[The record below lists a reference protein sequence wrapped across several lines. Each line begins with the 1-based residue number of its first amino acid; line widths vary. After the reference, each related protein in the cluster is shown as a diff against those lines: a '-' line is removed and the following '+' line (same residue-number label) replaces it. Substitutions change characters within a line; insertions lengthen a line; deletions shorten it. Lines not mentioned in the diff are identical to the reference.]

1 MCTAVVSFEPDSRF
15 PVLLV
20 GVRDEFTS
28 RPWEP
33 PAAHWA
39 DRPSLIG
46 GRDLLA
52 GGTWLAV
59 DPAVPRAA
67 CILNGHGP
75 LAPEGIRASRGELP
89 LLLAADGDLD
99 DLEPK
104 RYDPF
109 HLLGAEPDTVRLWS
123 WDGDELTE
131 RTLTPGLHTVVNS
144 GLEGRGGRYTGP
156 GMDEMA
162 ARIAY
167 FRPLLAAAHRPE
179 PGDGPTAAAWGEW
192 LPLTDGGGLDPG
204 DPRALVIRRDLGEG
218 RIWGTGSISLVALA
232 RDGLRYDFSGSPGDP
247 AAWRTVLPR

>member
-1 MCTAVVSFEPDSRF
+1 MCTAVVSFEPGSPI

-20 GVRDEFTS
+20 GVRDEFAS

-33 PAAHWA
+33 PARHWA

-67 CILNGHGP
+67 CVLNGHGP

-89 LLLAADGDLD
+89 LRLAADGGLGDV
-99 DLEPK
+99 EPK

-109 HLLGAEPDTVRLWS
+109 HLLGAEPGIVRMWS
-123 WDGDELTE
+123 WDGDEFTE
-131 RTLTPGLHTVVNS
+131 RTLAPGLHTVVNS
-144 GLEGRGGRYTGP
+144 GLEGRGGRHTGP
-156 GMDEMA
+156 GTDEMA

-179 PGDGPTAAAWGEW
+179 PGDGPAAAWGEW
-192 LPLTDGGGLDPG
+192 LPLVGGAGLDPG
-204 DPRALVIRRDLGEG
+204 DRRALVVRRDLGDG

-232 RDGLRYDFSGSPGDP
+232 RDGLRYDFSGTPGDP
-247 AAWRTVLPR
+247 GAWRTVLVR

>member
-1 MCTAVVSFEPDSRF
+1 MCTAVVSFEPDSIF

-20 GVRDEFTS
+20 GVRDEFAS

-33 PAAHWA
+33 PAGHWT

-59 DPAVPRAA
+59 DPDVPRAA

-89 LLLAADGDLD
+89 LRLVAEGGLGDF
-99 DLEPK
+99 EPK

-109 HLLGAEPDTVRLWS
+109 HLLGAEPDAVRMWS
-123 WDGDELTE
+123 WDGEELTE
-131 RTLTPGLHTVVNS
+131 QNLTSGLHIIVNS
-144 GLEGRGGRYTGP
+144 GLEGRGGRHTGP

-162 ARIAY
+162 ARVAY
-167 FRPLLAAAHRPE
+167 FRPLLATARRPE
-179 PGDGPTAAAWGEW
+179 PGAGPTVPAWGEW
-192 LPLTDGGGLDPG
+192 LPLIDGDGLDRD
-204 DPRALVIRRDLGEG
+204 DPRALVVRRDLGEG
-218 RIWGTGSISLVALA
+218 RIWGTGSISLVALT
-232 RDGLRYDFSGSPGDP
+232 RDGLRYDFSGVPGDP
-247 AAWRTVLPR
+247 RAWRTVHPS

>member
-1 MCTAVVSFEPDSRF
+1 MCTAVVSFEPGSRF

-20 GVRDEFTS
+20 GVRDEFAS

-33 PAAHWA
+33 PGRHWA
-39 DRPSLIG
+39 DRPALVG

-59 DPAVPRAA
+59 HPAVPRAA
-67 CILNGHGP
+67 CILNGHGR

-89 LLLAADGDLD
+89 LRLAADGGLG
-99 DLEPK
+99 DLETK

-109 HLLGAEPDTVRLWS
+109 HLLGAGPDAVRMWS

-131 RTLTPGLHTVVNS
+131 RALDPGLHVVVNS
-144 GLEGRGGRYTGP
+144 GLEGRGDPAGGP
-156 GMDEMA
+156 GVAEMA

-167 FRPLLAAAHRPE
+167 FRPLLAAAPRPD
-179 PGDGPTAAAWGEW
+179 PGRGPTAAAWDRW
-192 LPLTDGGGLDPG
+192 LPLVDGGGLDVA
-204 DPRALVIRRDLGEG
+204 DPRALVISRDLGDG

-232 RDGLRYDFSGSPGDP
+232 RDGLRYDFTAAPGDP
-247 AAWRTVLPR
+247 RAWRTVLPA